1 MYPVN
6 YVILENKF
14 LIVLFW
20 IYIFSHCDNYIKKL
34 KFHIS
39 NIYICY
45 FSSTKY
51 DALHVQQHQHL
62 YY

>member
-1 MYPVN
+1 MHRVN

-20 IYIFSHCDNYIKKL
+20 ISIFSHCANYIKKL

-45 FSSTKY
+45 FSTKY
-51 DALHVQQHQHL
+51 DAIHVQQHQPC
-62 YY
+62 